1 MSTIKLTTW
10 NIEHFSRLL
19 PTPPQDKLPKL
30 EGISEEI
37 KEIDPD
43 ILCIVEA
50 PGNLSDLVTWVQSP
64 NGLDGKYHVVTIPG
78 TQKILEQNPANP
90 REALQDLYAMQGTDL
105 TGNQWIW
112 FLVRDG
118 LFQASGAQMLNPK
131 IWQDLTKQAKWP
143 YHEWGSQKDKKH
155 SHWRHP
161 QTLVLKLDSVEVEII
176 GVHLKSK
183 INNKK
188 AFDANGNLLL
198 AYIEEALRARIRLA
212 TEASDVR
219 RYIERR
225 FEQDANPR
233 IFVCGDMN
241 DGPGKGY
248 FEREFL
254 YFDLVS
260 GIQGDVFFAR
270 RFLNHAL
277 FDFDDSLRWSTN
289 FHDKVEEW
297 SRQLPGSEALPSEPI
312 DSTRFQ
318 LIDHILFTQSLV
330 DENLSPHIEPQ
341 AGLVEHTIHQR
352 INAML
357 TKANRTSDH
366 LPVSVHITL

>member
-1 MSTIKLTTW
+1 MATIKLTTW

-19 PTPPQDKLPKL
+19 PTPPPENSLKL
-30 EGISEEI
+30 EGIVEEI
-37 KEIDPD
+37 SDIDPD
-43 ILCIVEA
+43 ILCVVEG
-50 PGNLSDLVTWVQSP
+50 PGNLPDLMAWVQSP
-64 NGLDGKYHVVTIPG
+64 DGLDGKYHVATISG
-78 TQKILEQNPANP
+78 TQQILQQNPANP
-90 REALQDLYAMQGTDL
+90 RKALQKLYAMQGTDI

-118 LFQASGAQMLNPK
+118 LFQDADARVLNPQ
-131 IWQDLTKQAKWP
+131 IWRDLTKQSKWN
-143 YHEWGSQKDKKH
+143 YHNWGSLESKKH

-161 QTLVLKLDSVEVEII
+161 QTLILKLGSVEVEVI

-183 INNKK
+183 INRKK

-198 AYIEEALRARIRLA
+198 DYVKEALRARIRLA
-212 TEASDVR
+212 TEANDVR
-219 RYIERR
+219 HYIERR

-248 FEREFL
+248 FEREYLF
-254 YFDLVS
+254 FDLVS

-277 FDFDDSLRWSTN
+277 FDFEDSLRWTTN
-289 FHDKVEEW
+289 FPDKVEEW
-297 SRQLPGSEALPSEPI
+297 SRQLPGAETLPSEPI

-318 LIDHILFTQSLV
+318 LIDHILFTQALV
-330 DENLSPHIEPQ
+330 DKNSSPHIKAH
-341 AGLVEHTIHQR
+341 AGLIEHTIHQR
-352 INAML
+352 INATR
-357 TKANRTSDH
+357 TKKNHTSDH
-366 LPVSVHITL
+366 LPVSVNITL

>member
-1 MSTIKLTTW
+1 
-10 NIEHFSRLL
+10 
-19 PTPPQDKLPKL
+19 
-30 EGISEEI
+30 
-37 KEIDPD
+37 
-43 ILCIVEA
+43 
-50 PGNLSDLVTWVQSP
+50 
-64 NGLDGKYHVVTIPG
+64 
-78 TQKILEQNPANP
+78 
-90 REALQDLYAMQGTDL
+90 
-105 TGNQWIW
+105 
-112 FLVRDG
+112 
-118 LFQASGAQMLNPK
+118 
-131 IWQDLTKQAKWP
+131 
-143 YHEWGSQKDKKH
+143 
-155 SHWRHP
+155 
-161 QTLVLKLDSVEVEII
+161 
-176 GVHLKSK
+176 
-183 INNKK
+183 
-188 AFDANGNLLL
+188 
-198 AYIEEALRARIRLA
+198 
-212 TEASDVR
+212 
-219 RYIERR
+219 
-225 FEQDANPR
+225 
-233 IFVCGDMN
+233 MN